1 MVKVISLI
9 LIIPMMLSLK
19 PDQPSN
25 HPSDNVSHQKPETSL
40 NEENPFFAPSE
51 LPFQAPD
58 FDAIRI
64 EHYMPAFEAGMKVHL
79 EEIEAIA
86 TQEEVPT
93 FENTIVAMELSGSL
107 LTRVQRVFFNLT
119 SSHTNAEIQEIQSE
133 ISPRLAAHSDNISL
147 NADLFQRIETL
158 YNQREELDLDP
169 SARKLLEDTRRSFVR
184 SGALLS
190 EDEKQRMREIN
201 ERMSTL
207 TTEFSQNLLK
217 LTKERSVFVEDAA
230 MLDGLSEGRM
240 AAAQEAAE
248 EQGYDNGYLITI
260 TNTTRQPI
268 LKSLNNR
275 EMRKRIWEASAE
287 RGVGQQGG
295 VDNRPLIK
303 EMVALRAERANLL
316 GYDNYAS
323 YSLEPQTAKTPENA
337 LDMLTGLI
345 PAVVSNTRLEA
356 REIEEMMRAEGL
368 EDGVMPWD
376 WGYYSEKVRKA
387 KYEIDQ
393 AEVRPYFELNRVL
406 EDGVFYTMNR
416 LYGVTFTERFDLP
429 LYHEDV
435 RTFDVLDE
443 DGEQIG
449 LFYADYVARSSKRG
463 GAWMSSFVSQNGLTG
478 DKPVIVNV
486 LNVEPPAEGEPTLVT
501 FDNVTTLFHEVGHGV
516 HGLFSEVTYPSQA
529 GTSVPRDFVEFPST
543 FEEDWA
549 IHPEVL
555 GNYAY
560 HYETGEAIPDE
571 LLAKLIDARNFNQGF
586 DTYEYLAATML
597 DLEWHMLSME
607 EASDDIDVEAFEAA
621 ALAKYNMDL
630 LAVPPRY
637 RSPYFA
643 HIFAGGYSAN
653 YYAYMWSEVLAADAF
668 AFMGTQGGLNR
679 ENGMRYRELILSRGG
694 SLDAMEMYREFRG
707 ADPDVKHLLK
717 RRGLDKEVEL

>member
-516 HGLFSEVTYPSQA
+516 HGLFSEVIYPSQA

-621 ALAKYNMDL
+621 ALAKYNLDL
-630 LAVPPRY
+630 PAVPPRY

>member
-1 MVKVISLI
+1 
-9 LIIPMMLSLK
+9 MMLSLK

-621 ALAKYNMDL
+621 ALAKYNLDL
-630 LAVPPRY
+630 PAVPPRY

>member
-119 SSHTNAEIQEIQSE
+119 SSHTNSEIQEIQSE

-621 ALAKYNMDL
+621 ALAKYNLDL
-630 LAVPPRY
+630 PAVPPRY

>member
-621 ALAKYNMDL
+621 ALAKYNLDL
-630 LAVPPRY
+630 PAIPPRY

>member
-1 MVKVISLI
+1 
-9 LIIPMMLSLK
+9 MMLSLK

-356 REIEEMMRAEGL
+356 REIEEMMRADGL

-630 LAVPPRY
+630 PAVPPRY

>member
-1 MVKVISLI
+1 
-9 LIIPMMLSLK
+9 
-19 PDQPSN
+19 
-25 HPSDNVSHQKPETSL
+25 
-40 NEENPFFAPSE
+40 
-51 LPFQAPD
+51 
-58 FDAIRI
+58 
-64 EHYMPAFEAGMKVHL
+64 
-79 EEIEAIA
+79 
-86 TQEEVPT
+86 
-93 FENTIVAMELSGSL
+93 
-107 LTRVQRVFFNLT
+107 
-119 SSHTNAEIQEIQSE
+119 
-133 ISPRLAAHSDNISL
+133 
-147 NADLFQRIETL
+147 
-158 YNQREELDLDP
+158 
-169 SARKLLEDTRRSFVR
+169 
-184 SGALLS
+184 
-190 EDEKQRMREIN
+190 
-201 ERMSTL
+201 
-207 TTEFSQNLLK
+207 
-217 LTKERSVFVEDAA
+217 

-621 ALAKYNMDL
+621 ALAKYNLDL
-630 LAVPPRY
+630 PAVPPRY

>member
-147 NADLFQRIETL
+147 NADLFQRIESL

-630 LAVPPRY
+630 PAVPPRY

>member
-1 MVKVISLI
+1 MNIYTI
-9 LIIPMMLSLK
+9 LTLLPMLLFTTTSFDK
-19 PDQPSN
+19 GPATTPDG
-25 HPSDNVSHQKPETSL
+25 
-40 NEENPFFAPSE
+40 ENPFFTKSE
-51 LPFQAPD
+51 LPLQAPD
-58 FDAIRI
+58 FDAIEI
-64 EHYMPAFEAGMKVHL
+64 AHYMPAFEEGMRIHL

-86 TQEEVPT
+86 MQDEEPS
-93 FENTIVAMELSGSL
+93 FENTIVAMEMSGSL

-119 SSHTNAEIQEIQSE
+119 SSHTNEELQKIQAE
-133 ISPRLAAHSDNISL
+133 ISPKLAVHSDNISL

-158 YNQREELDLDP
+158 YNNRNNLELDEQSL
-169 SARKLLEDTRRSFVR
+169 KLLEDTRRGFVR

-190 EDEKQRMREIN
+190 EEEKQRMREIN
-201 ERMSTL
+201 ERMSSL

-217 LTKERSVFVEDAA
+217 ITQERAVYVPEEDAD
-230 MLDGLSEGRM
+230 MLDGLSEGRL
-240 AAAQEAAE
+240 AAAKEAAASKDYE
-248 EQGYDNGYLITI
+248 NGYLISI

-268 LKSLNNR
+268 LKDLHNR
-275 EMRKRIWEASAE
+275 KMRQTIWEASAE
-287 RGVGQQGG
+287 RGIGQQEGI
-295 VDNRPLIK
+295 DNRPLIK
-303 EMVALRAERANLL
+303 EMVKLRAERAALL
-316 GYDNYAS
+316 GYDNYAA
-323 YSLEPQTAKTPENA
+323 YALEPQTAKSPENA
-337 LDMLTGLI
+337 LDMLTGLV
-345 PAVVSNTRLEA
+345 PAVVSNTKLEA
-356 REIEEMMRAEGL
+356 REIEEMMQSEGV
-368 EDGVMPWD
+368 EGGVMPWD
-376 WGYYSEKVRKA
+376 WAYYAEKVRKA
-387 KYEIDQ
+387 KYDIDQ
-393 AEVRPYFELNRVL
+393 SQVRPYFELNRVL

-416 LYGVTFTERFDLP
+416 LYGVTFEERFDLP

-435 RTFDVLDE
+435 RTFDVMDE

-449 LFYADYVARSSKRG
+449 LFYADYVARDSKRG

-516 HGLFSEVTYPSQA
+516 HGLFSKVMYPSQA

-555 GNYAY
+555 ENYAY
-560 HYETGEAIPDE
+560 HYETEEPIPAD
-571 LLAKLIDARNFNQGF
+571 LLQRLIDARNFNQGF

-597 DLEWHMLSME
+597 DLEWHMLSEE
-607 EASDDIDVEAFEAA
+607 EAADDIDVEAFEAA
-621 ALAKYNMDL
+621 ALAKYNLDL
-630 LAVPPRY
+630 PAVPPRY

-643 HIFAGGYSAN
+643 HVFAGGYSAN

-679 ENGMRYRELILSRGG
+679 ENGMRYREMILSKGG
-694 SLDAMEMYREFRG
+694 SRDAMEMYREFRG

>member
-1 MVKVISLI
+1 MLKTLSLI
-9 LIIPMMLSLK
+9 ILTPMLLSVM
-19 PDQPSN
+19 PDHQPEKNKSE
-25 HPSDNVSHQKPETSL
+25 D
-40 NEENPFFAPSE
+40 NPFFAPSE

-58 FDAIRI
+58 FDAIRL

-86 TQEEVPT
+86 TQEEAPT

-119 SSHTNAEIQEIQSE
+119 SSHTNEDLQKIQSE
-133 ISPRLAAHSDNISL
+133 ISPKLAAHSDNISL

-158 YNQREELDLDP
+158 YNAREELDLDA
-169 SARKLLEDTRRSFVR
+169 SSRKLLEDTRRSFVR

-190 EDEKQRMREIN
+190 EEEKQRMREIN

-217 LTKERSVFVEDAA
+217 LTKERSVYVEDAS

-240 AAAQEAAE
+240 AAAREAAE
-248 EQGYDNGYLITI
+248 EQGYESGYVITI

-275 EMRKRIWEASAE
+275 EMRRTIWEASAE
-287 RGVGQQGG
+287 RGIGKEGG

-303 EMVALRAERANLL
+303 EMVALRAERAALL
-316 GYDNYAS
+316 GYSNYAS
-323 YSLEPQTAKTPENA
+323 FALEPQTAKSPENA
-337 LDMLTGLI
+337 LDMLTGLV

-356 REIEEMMRAEGL
+356 REIEEMMRAEGI

-376 WGYYSEKVRKA
+376 WAYYSEKVRKA

-435 RTFDVLDE
+435 RTFDVIDE
-443 DGEQIG
+443 NGEQIG

-516 HGLFSEVTYPSQA
+516 HGLFSKVTYPSQA

-560 HYETGEAIPDE
+560 HYETGEAIPEE
-571 LLAKLIDARNFNQGF
+571 LLNKLIAARNFNQGF

-597 DLEWHMLSME
+597 DLEWHMLSEE

-621 ALAKYNMDL
+621 ALAKYNLDHP
-630 LAVPPRY
+630 AVPPRY

-694 SLDAMEMYREFRG
+694 SQDAMEMYREFRG

>member
-1 MVKVISLI
+1 MNIYTI
-9 LIIPMMLSLK
+9 LTLLPMLLFTTTSFEK
-19 PDQPSN
+19 GPATTPDG
-25 HPSDNVSHQKPETSL
+25 
-40 NEENPFFAPSE
+40 ENPFFTKSE
-51 LPFQAPD
+51 LPLQAPD
-58 FDAIRI
+58 FDAIEI
-64 EHYMPAFEAGMKVHL
+64 SHYMPAFEEGMRIHL

-86 TQEEVPT
+86 TQDEEPT
-93 FENTIVAMELSGSL
+93 FENTIVAMEMSGSL

-119 SSHTNAEIQEIQSE
+119 SSHTNAELQKIQAE
-133 ISPRLAAHSDNISL
+133 ISPKLAVHSDNISL

-158 YNQREELDLDP
+158 YDNRDNLELDEQSL
-169 SARKLLEDTRRSFVR
+169 KLLEDTRRGFVR

-190 EDEKQRMREIN
+190 EEEKQRMREIN
-201 ERMSTL
+201 ERMSSL

-217 LTKERSVFVEDAA
+217 ITQERAVYVPEEDAD
-230 MLDGLSEGRM
+230 MLDGLSEGRLAASKE
-240 AAAQEAAE
+240 AAASKDYE
-248 EQGYDNGYLITI
+248 NGYLISI

-268 LKSLNNR
+268 LKDLHNR
-275 EMRKRIWEASAE
+275 KMRQTIWEASAE
-287 RGVGQQGG
+287 RGIGQQEGI
-295 VDNRPLIK
+295 DNRPLIK
-303 EMVALRAERANLL
+303 EMVKLRAERAALL
-316 GYDNYAS
+316 GYDNYAA
-323 YSLEPQTAKTPENA
+323 YALEPQTAKSPENA
-337 LDMLTGLI
+337 LDMLTGLV
-345 PAVVSNTRLEA
+345 PAVVSNTKLEA
-356 REIEEMMRAEGL
+356 REIEEMMQSEGV
-368 EDGVMPWD
+368 EGGVMPWD
-376 WGYYSEKVRKA
+376 WAYYAEKVRKE
-387 KYEIDQ
+387 KYDIDQ
-393 AEVRPYFELNRVL
+393 SQVRPYFELNRVL

-416 LYGVTFTERFDLP
+416 LYGVTFEERFDLP

-435 RTFDVLDE
+435 RTFDVMDE

-449 LFYADYVARSSKRG
+449 LFYADYVARDSKRG

-516 HGLFSEVTYPSQA
+516 HGLFSKVMYPSQA

-555 GNYAY
+555 ENYAY
-560 HYETGEAIPDE
+560 HYETGEPIPAD
-571 LLAKLIDARNFNQGF
+571 LLQRLIDARNFNQGF

-597 DLEWHMLSME
+597 DLEWHMLSEE
-607 EASDDIDVEAFEAA
+607 EAADDIDVEAFEAS
-621 ALAKYNMDL
+621 ALAKYNLDL
-630 LAVPPRY
+630 PAVPPRY

-643 HIFAGGYSAN
+643 HVFAGGYSAN

-679 ENGMRYRELILSRGG
+679 ENGMRYREMILSKGG
-694 SLDAMEMYREFRG
+694 SRDAMEMYREFRG

>member
-323 YSLEPQTAKTPENA
+323 YSLEPPTAQTPENA

-621 ALAKYNMDL
+621 ALAKYNLDL
-630 LAVPPRY
+630 PAVPPRY

>member
-630 LAVPPRY
+630 PAVPPRY

>member
-133 ISPRLAAHSDNISL
+133 ISPRLAEHSDNISL
-147 NADLFQRIETL
+147 NEDLFQRIESL

-630 LAVPPRY
+630 PAVPPRY

>member
-1 MVKVISLI
+1 
-9 LIIPMMLSLK
+9 
-19 PDQPSN
+19 
-25 HPSDNVSHQKPETSL
+25 
-40 NEENPFFAPSE
+40 
-51 LPFQAPD
+51 
-58 FDAIRI
+58 
-64 EHYMPAFEAGMKVHL
+64 
-79 EEIEAIA
+79 
-86 TQEEVPT
+86 
-93 FENTIVAMELSGSL
+93 
-107 LTRVQRVFFNLT
+107 
-119 SSHTNAEIQEIQSE
+119 
-133 ISPRLAAHSDNISL
+133 
-147 NADLFQRIETL
+147 
-158 YNQREELDLDP
+158 
-169 SARKLLEDTRRSFVR
+169 
-184 SGALLS
+184 
-190 EDEKQRMREIN
+190 
-201 ERMSTL
+201 
-207 TTEFSQNLLK
+207 
-217 LTKERSVFVEDAA
+217 
-230 MLDGLSEGRM
+230 
-240 AAAQEAAE
+240 
-248 EQGYDNGYLITI
+248 
-260 TNTTRQPI
+260 
-268 LKSLNNR
+268 
-275 EMRKRIWEASAE
+275 
-287 RGVGQQGG
+287 
-295 VDNRPLIK
+295 
-303 EMVALRAERANLL
+303 
-316 GYDNYAS
+316 
-323 YSLEPQTAKTPENA
+323 
-337 LDMLTGLI
+337 
-345 PAVVSNTRLEA
+345 
-356 REIEEMMRAEGL
+356 
-368 EDGVMPWD
+368 
-376 WGYYSEKVRKA
+376 
-387 KYEIDQ
+387 
-393 AEVRPYFELNRVL
+393 
-406 EDGVFYTMNR
+406 
-416 LYGVTFTERFDLP
+416 
-429 LYHEDV
+429 
-435 RTFDVLDE
+435 
-443 DGEQIG
+443 
-449 LFYADYVARSSKRG
+449 
-463 GAWMSSFVSQNGLTG
+463 MSSFVSQNGLTG

-630 LAVPPRY
+630 PAVPPRY

>member
-1 MVKVISLI
+1 
-9 LIIPMMLSLK
+9 MMLSLK

-356 REIEEMMRAEGL
+356 REIEEMMRAEG
-368 EDGVMPWD
+368 
-376 WGYYSEKVRKA
+376 
-387 KYEIDQ
+387 
-393 AEVRPYFELNRVL
+393 
-406 EDGVFYTMNR
+406 
-416 LYGVTFTERFDLP
+416 
-429 LYHEDV
+429 
-435 RTFDVLDE
+435 
-443 DGEQIG
+443 
-449 LFYADYVARSSKRG
+449 
-463 GAWMSSFVSQNGLTG
+463 
-478 DKPVIVNV
+478 
-486 LNVEPPAEGEPTLVT
+486 
-501 FDNVTTLFHEVGHGV
+501 
-516 HGLFSEVTYPSQA
+516 
-529 GTSVPRDFVEFPST
+529 
-543 FEEDWA
+543 
-549 IHPEVL
+549 
-555 GNYAY
+555 
-560 HYETGEAIPDE
+560 
-571 LLAKLIDARNFNQGF
+571 
-586 DTYEYLAATML
+586 
-597 DLEWHMLSME
+597 
-607 EASDDIDVEAFEAA
+607 
-621 ALAKYNMDL
+621 
-630 LAVPPRY
+630 
-637 RSPYFA
+637 
-643 HIFAGGYSAN
+643 
-653 YYAYMWSEVLAADAF
+653 
-668 AFMGTQGGLNR
+668 
-679 ENGMRYRELILSRGG
+679 
-694 SLDAMEMYREFRG
+694 
-707 ADPDVKHLLK
+707 
-717 RRGLDKEVEL
+717 

>member
-1 MVKVISLI
+1 
-9 LIIPMMLSLK
+9 MMLSLK

-630 LAVPPRY
+630 PAVPPRY

>member
-19 PDQPSN
+19 PDQPLN
-25 HPSDNVSHQKPETSL
+25 QPSDNVSHQKPETSL

-630 LAVPPRY
+630 PAVPPRY

>member
-119 SSHTNAEIQEIQSE
+119 SSHTNSEIQEIQSE

-630 LAVPPRY
+630 PAVPPRY

>member
-621 ALAKYNMDL
+621 ALAKYNLDL
-630 LAVPPRY
+630 PAVPPRY

>member
-356 REIEEMMRAEGL
+356 REIEEMMRADGL

-630 LAVPPRY
+630 PAVPPRY

>member
-1 MVKVISLI
+1 
-9 LIIPMMLSLK
+9 MMLSLK

-356 REIEEMMRAEGL
+356 REIEEMMRADGL

-630 LAVPPRY
+630 PAVPPRY

-653 YYAYMWSEVLAADAF
+653 YYAYMWSEVLAA
-668 AFMGTQGGLNR
+668 
-679 ENGMRYRELILSRGG
+679 
-694 SLDAMEMYREFRG
+694 
-707 ADPDVKHLLK
+707 
-717 RRGLDKEVEL
+717 